1 MKKIAI
7 IIAAIA
13 VFGFNAHAQSNL
25 TEGIEISSGSK
36 VESKLRIVFP
46 MHFGFSTL
54 VNPTYNGSWAGT
66 SYGNFQETQFF
77 RNFNYGI
84 EPIGIRFYSKSSPFE
99 FGLGI
104 RFSLLDFT
112 MANSNISFHQQG
124 GDIVPYDITTEQYA
138 YDGTKSKVHA
148 SYVGVPLR
156 IFFKAGKAK
165 LYAGVSG
172 EYMFHGYTKYR
183 APKSTVT
190 INEMFNRI
198 RGSVEVG
205 ATYGI
210 IGLFASYTFTPVFKT
225 TMSDATAVSFGLTLG
240 M

>member
-13 VFGFNAHAQSNL
+13 VFGFSANAQSTL
-25 TEGIEISSGSK
+25 TEGIDIASGNK

-54 VNPTYNGSWAGT
+54 VNPTYNGNWAGT
-66 SYGNFQETQFF
+66 SYGNFLDTQFF

-84 EPIGIRFYSKSSPFE
+84 EPLGIRFFSKSSPFE

-104 RFSLLDFT
+104 RFSFLDFT
-112 MANSNISFHQQG
+112 MANPNISFHKQG
-124 GDIVPYDITTEQYA
+124 DAIVPYDITTEQSA
-138 YDGTKSKVHA
+138 YDGAKSKVHG

-183 APKSTVT
+183 SPNAKVT
-190 INEMFNRI
+190 LNDMFNRV

-210 IGLFASYTFTPVFKT
+210 IGFFASYTFTPVFKT

>member
-99 FGLGI
+99 F
-104 RFSLLDFT
+104 
-112 MANSNISFHQQG
+112 
-124 GDIVPYDITTEQYA
+124 A

-156 IFFKAGKAK
+156 VFFKAGKAK